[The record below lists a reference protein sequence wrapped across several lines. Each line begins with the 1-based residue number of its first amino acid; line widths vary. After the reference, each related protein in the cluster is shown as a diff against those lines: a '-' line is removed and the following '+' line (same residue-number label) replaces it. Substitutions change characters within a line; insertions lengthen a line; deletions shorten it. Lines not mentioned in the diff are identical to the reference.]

1 MAIGRSRLRWNRLQ
15 EMVSSNSN
23 SPPCCHGLDSSLS
36 CIRIETCCRRAQ
48 IGFDSVLI
56 QSIRACFFSIRFDE
70 LLLTLLASFD
80 EQPDNPPPLP
90 LDDSI
95 ALDSH
100 FPPSHV
106 SLGSMNGRRIA
117 FTLGG
122 EGRRLEMLD
131 LGDTS
136 TAQGSSA
143 VGGGEDV
150 EMK

>member
-1 MAIGRSRLRWNRLQ
+1 
-15 EMVSSNSN
+15 VF
-23 SPPCCHGLDSSLS
+23 SP
-36 CIRIETCCRRAQ
+36 
-48 IGFDSVLI
+48 
-56 QSIRACFFSIRFDE
+56 RFDAS
-70 LLLTLLASFD
+70 LLTLLASFD

-90 LDDSI
+90 LDNAI

-106 SLGSMNGRRIA
+106 SLGTLNGRRVA

-131 LGDTS
+131 LGDTG
-136 TAQGSSA
+136 TTHGSSA

-150 EMK
+150 EME